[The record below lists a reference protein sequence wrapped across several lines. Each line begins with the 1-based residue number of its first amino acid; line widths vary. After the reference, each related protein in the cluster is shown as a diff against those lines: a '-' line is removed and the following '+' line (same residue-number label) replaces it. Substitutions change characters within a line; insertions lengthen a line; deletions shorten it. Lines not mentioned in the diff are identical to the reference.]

1 MAVASAVIMQVA
13 GGSAPRGTK
22 TAFDPLLPGLMG
34 NFGGDFYD
42 GDKVH
47 LIPDVSIVDLVQVPP
62 NLRGDFVLQFRYDCV
77 STWFQPD
84 DHSSSSASAS
94 EFTMACFLRSKRPKS
109 GRPARTF
116 GSFRRVPAAALLE
129 GQGRLFVYTEC
140 VCVSSATARQPP
152 PPTAPAPH
160 ASVQSAISDL
170 LIIHSFP
177 KIP

>member
-1 MAVASAVIMQVA
+1 
-13 GGSAPRGTK
+13 
-22 TAFDPLLPGLMG
+22 MG

-77 STWFQPD
+77 STSSPT

-160 ASVQSAISDL
+160 ASVQSAVADRKYIRFQR
-170 LIIHSFP
+170 FP
-177 KIP
+177 EVQ